1 MPSMMN
7 VWRQRGAG
15 AAQSDPGKPCFGER
29 DQKEVIHFCTV
40 FMGVDNGV
48 DNGSPPRL
56 PHGHDLFEE
65 FATYETR
72 WYFPENKKNRDYRF
86 VIAPRDGVKL
96 LNSKAMKQ

>member
-1 MPSMMN
+1 MMN

-56 PHGHDLFEE
+56 LHGDGSLKVDN
-65 FATYETR
+65 
-72 WYFPENKKNRDYRF
+72 WVDNR
-86 VIAPRDGVKL
+86 VS
-96 LNSKAMKQ
+96 LN